1 MRPTR
6 LGVTAC
12 CLAALLTGCGG
23 GGGSGGGTGSP
34 APTPAPTV
42 SPSPTPS
49 PTTAQCSLRAR
60 QDWALAQLQEWY
72 LFPSL
77 LDTTVNPAAHST
89 VQSYID
95 ALVAPARAQ
104 NRDRYFTYLTSIAE
118 ENAYYEQGATAGF
131 GVRLG
136 FDGSRLFITEAF
148 EGGPALANG
157 IDRGTEILGIGTGN
171 ANVRTVSSIL
181 ASGGVDALVDALG
194 PDTPGVARVLH
205 VRDQSGVER
214 QTALSKTEF
223 ALDPVS
229 DRYGAKVI
237 TDGARRVGYLNLRT
251 FIGTAAPDLRA
262 AFASFKAQGV
272 TELIVDLRYN
282 GGGLISIAEL
292 MGNLMAEGRGGQV
305 FEYVAFRDSK
315 ANENE
320 TYTFQVQPES
330 IAPTRVAFIGT
341 GSTAS
346 ASELVINGFVPYLR
360 NNMALV
366 GTNTYGKP
374 VGQIA
379 LDNPACDDRLRAV
392 ALQIQNADRQ
402 GEYYNGL
409 ATTVPVTC
417 AAYDDISRPLG
428 DPGEAMIRTALDFL
442 AGRSCTPISALA
454 GASAADAGTRV
465 GSPARRE
472 ALVPEQP
479 RSTFERETPGAF

>member
-1 MRPTR
+1 
-6 LGVTAC
+6 
-12 CLAALLTGCGG
+12 LATLLTGCGG
-23 GGGSGGGTGSP
+23 GGGSGGGTASP
-34 APTPAPTV
+34 APSPAPTV

-49 PTTAQCSLRAR
+49 PSTAQCSLRAR
-60 QDWALAQLQEWY
+60 HDWALARLNEWY
-72 LFPSL
+72 LFPNL
-77 LDTTVNPAAHST
+77 LDTTVNPAAHPT

-131 GVRLG
+131 GIRLG
-136 FDGSRLFITEAF
+136 FVGSRLFVTEAF
-148 EGGPALANG
+148 EGGPALASG
-157 IDRGTEILGIGTGN
+157 LDRGTEILGIGTSN
-171 ANVRTVSSIL
+171 TNVQSVSSLL
-181 ASGGVDALVDALG
+181 ASGGVDALVNALG
-194 PDTPGVARVLH
+194 PDTAGVTRVLH

-214 QTALSKTEF
+214 QVTVAKTEF

-229 DRYGAKVI
+229 DRYGVKVI

-251 FIGTAAPDLRA
+251 FIGTAVPDLRA

-272 TELIVDLRYN
+272 TELIIDLRYN
-282 GGGLISIAEL
+282 GGGLISVAEL
-292 MGNLMAEGRGGQV
+292 MGDLMAEGRNGQV
-305 FEYVAFRDSK
+305 FEYVAFRPSK
-315 ANENE
+315 SNENE
-320 TYTFQVQPES
+320 TYTFNVQPES
-330 IAPTRVAFIGT
+330 IAPTKVAFIGT

-346 ASELVINGFVPYLR
+346 ASELVINGFVPYLG
-360 NNMALV
+360 NNIALV
-366 GTNTYGKP
+366 GSNTYGKP

-417 AAYDDISRPLG
+417 AAYDDVSLPLG
-428 DPGEAMIRTALDFL
+428 DPGEAMTRRALDFL
-442 AGRSCTPISALA
+442 AGRSCTPISARA
-454 GASAADAGTRV
+454 GASAAPAGTQV
-465 GSPARRE
+465 GTPARRE
-472 ALVPEQP
+472 ALLPQQP